1 MKLKTNKLNKIT
13 DKIRTWEN
21 SLLKGQ
27 QHHFS
32 YFLPGKKGFTASW
45 MLRLFYRGITVGSDQ
60 IAVLDKIPEDAI
72 VVYVTKY
79 KSHFKY
85 LFYHTRYQQ
94 LGCRFPEIGMGYEV
108 FLWQPISR
116 IFRISLFYLDHIL
129 RHFSFPD
136 PYKSG
141 YMRNELLA
149 GRTALL
155 SLVSPRGF
163 YRRFVKSEAGP
174 IEYLVEMQKS
184 IDRPIFLIPQLMFFS
199 KKPSRPI
206 PGIIDILFGSEQKPG
221 VLRRLVMLL
230 KNPGKIFI
238 EISEPLNLMTFI
250 QQQAKHNL
258 GNEHLCLMVRRNLLR
273 QLNRHRQ
280 SITGPQLKSIE
291 EMKESILT
299 RDRLSRYMRQHAKSK
314 NISIQKTR
322 KQADAYLK
330 EIAARYSTNMIKVF
344 SAFLTWMF
352 KIMFD
357 GFTVNQKGLSRV
369 KSMSQKGPLILLPC
383 HKSHIDYLLLSYI
396 MNQNNM
402 PCPLV
407 AAGKNLSFWPLGPI
421 FRKSGAFF
429 LRRTFKGMPLYSIV
443 FSEYIYKILEEG
455 FNLELFVE
463 GGRSRTGK
471 LLMPKLGMLSILIEA
486 YKNGA
491 CEDLIFVP
499 VFVGYDRV
507 LEESAYLHELEG
519 GKKNPESFSR
529 MINARK
535 FLKKKYGRIYVN
547 FDKPFTLT
555 EFLRQNNF
563 DLAGDSTGQHKKIC
577 RIIGHKVLNA
587 IDRTTVVT
595 PHALVAGAILN
606 FSKNRFSYD
615 RILAQVETYIH
626 YLHQQDVMLSDT
638 LILDHGYALE
648 QVIDAY
654 VQRKF
659 ILPISG
665 EKSKPYTD
673 AQFQVNI
680 AKRPVLDYYKNNC
693 IAFFVPAAFTAL
705 GILGK
710 NAFQF
715 TASDLHAPYALL
727 QNFFR
732 FEFTY
737 NADLSADFIVRK
749 SLKAFINDA
758 ILMPHATLPDTYNL
772 TAEGFE
778 KLKNYARF
786 LKTYFES
793 YQIVLQYLKES
804 SEKNS
809 GTKESLKKIQSF
821 GNRMYKKQE
830 IELKEALSKANYRN
844 AIALFKSKTK
854 SGHAPD
860 QRLKFFTQTIEHYR
874 DYLTQ

>member
-1 MKLKTNKLNKIT
+1 MKFKINKLSKIT
-13 DKIRTWEN
+13 DKISSWKN
-21 SLLKGQ
+21 SLLKGR
-27 QHHFS
+27 QHYFS
-32 YFLPGKKGFTASW
+32 CFLPGRKGFTASW
-45 MLRLFYRGITVGSDQ
+45 LLRLFYRGITVSSNQ
-60 IAVLDKIPEDAI
+60 RAVIDKIPDNAI

-85 LFYHTRYQQ
+85 LFYHTRYHQI
-94 LGCRFPEIGMGYEV
+94 GCRFPEIGMGYEV

-116 IFRISLFYLDHIL
+116 IFRISLFYLDHIFH
-129 RHFSFPD
+129 HFSFPD

-141 YMRNELLA
+141 YIRSELLA

-155 SLVSPRGF
+155 SLVSPKGF
-163 YRRFVKSEAGP
+163 YRRFVKSETGP

-184 IDRPIFLIPQLMFFS
+184 IDRPLFLVPQLMFFS
-199 KKPSRPI
+199 KKPPRSI
-206 PGIIDILFGSEQKPG
+206 PGITDMLFGSEQKPG
-221 VLRRLVMLL
+221 VLRRLVMLF
-230 KNPGKIFI
+230 KNPGRVFI

-258 GNEHLCLMVRRNLLR
+258 GNEHLGLMVRRNLLR

-314 NISIQKTR
+314 NMSIRKTH
-322 KQADAYLK
+322 KQADTYLK

-344 SAFLTWMF
+344 VVLLTWMF

-357 GFTVNQKGLSRV
+357 GFTVNQEGLNHV
-369 KSMSQKGPLILLPC
+369 KNMSQKGPLILLPC

-407 AAGKNLSFWPLGPI
+407 AAGKNLSFWPLGLI

-471 LLMPKLGMLSILIEA
+471 LLMPKLGMVSILIEA

-491 CEDLIFVP
+491 CDDLIFAP
-499 VFVGYDRV
+499 VFIGYDRV
-507 LEESAYLHELEG
+507 LEESAYLYELEG
-519 GKKNPESFSR
+519 GKKNPESFSQ
-529 MINARK
+529 MISARK

-547 FDKPFTLT
+547 FDKPFTLK
-555 EFLRQNNF
+555 EFLQQNNF
-563 DLAGDSTGQHKKIC
+563 DLADDITGQHKKIC
-577 RIIGHKVLNA
+577 SLIGHKVLNA
-587 IDRTTVVT
+587 IDQATVVT

-606 FSKNRFSYD
+606 FSRNRFSYD
-615 RILAQVETYIH
+615 RILTQVETYIH

-638 LILDHGYALE
+638 LILDHGYALG

-705 GILGK
+705 GILEK
-710 NAFQF
+710 TAFQF

-727 QNFFR
+727 QNFFK

-737 NADLSADFIVRK
+737 NANLSADFLVRK
-749 SLKAFINDA
+749 NLKAFINDA

-793 YQIVLQYLKES
+793 YQVVLQYL
-804 SEKNS
+804 EKNPAKN
-809 GTKESLKKIQSF
+809 GGAKKSLKKIQSF

-830 IELKEALSKANYRN
+830 IELKEALSKANYKN
-844 AIALFKSKTK
+844 ALDLFKSKDKSDHGSGKKIKLFTK
-854 SGHAPD
+854 
-860 QRLKFFTQTIEHYR
+860 TIEHYLG
-874 DYLTQ
+874 YLSK

>member
-1 MKLKTNKLNKIT
+1 MKLKTNKLNKII
-13 DKIRTWEN
+13 DKIGAWKK

-32 YFLPGKKGFTASW
+32 CFLPDKKGFTASRL
-45 MLRLFYRGITVGSDQ
+45 LRLFFRGITVGNDQ
-60 IAVLDKIPEDAI
+60 MAALDKIPEDAI

-79 KSHFKY
+79 KSNFKY
-85 LFYHTRYQQ
+85 LFYHTRYRQ
-94 LGCRFPEIGMGYEV
+94 LRCRFPEIGMGYDV
-108 FLWQPISR
+108 LLWQPVSR

-129 RHFSFPD
+129 HHFSFPD
-136 PYKSG
+136 PYESG

-163 YRRFVKSEAGP
+163 YRRFVKSETGP

-184 IDRPIFLIPQLMFFS
+184 IDRPVFLVPQLMFFS

-221 VLRRLVMLL
+221 VLRRLVMLF
-230 KNPGKIFI
+230 KIPGKIFI
-238 EISEPLNLMTFI
+238 EISEPFNLMAFV
-250 QQQAKHNL
+250 QEQSKHNL
-258 GNEHLCLMVRRNLLR
+258 SNEHLSLVVRRNLLR

-280 SITGPQLKSIE
+280 SITGPQIKSIE

-299 RDRLSRYMRQHAKSK
+299 RDRLNRYMRQHAKSK
-314 NISIQKTR
+314 DISIQKTR
-322 KQADAYLK
+322 KQADGYLK

-344 SAFLTWMF
+344 AVFLTWIF

-357 GFTVNQKGLSRV
+357 GFTINQKGLNQV

-383 HKSHIDYLLLSYI
+383 HKSHIDYLILSYI

-429 LRRTFKGMPLYSIV
+429 LRRTFKGMPLYAMV
-443 FSEYIYKILEEG
+443 FAEYIYKILEEG

-486 YKNGA
+486 YKTGA
-491 CEDLIFVP
+491 CNDLIFVP

-519 GKKNPESFSR
+519 GKKNPESFSQ
-529 MINARK
+529 MISARK

-547 FDKPFTLT
+547 FNKPFTLK
-555 EFLRQNNF
+555 EFLRLNNL
-563 DLAGDSTGQHKKIC
+563 DLTGDSSGQHKKMC

-615 RILAQVETYIH
+615 HILNRVETYIH
-626 YLHQQDVMLSDT
+626 YLHQQGATLSDT
-638 LILDHGYALE
+638 LILDHGYAVE
-648 QVIDAY
+648 QVVDSYI
-654 VQRKF
+654 QRKF
-659 ILPISG
+659 ILSISG

-673 AQFQVNI
+673 AQFQINI

-693 IAFFVPAAFTAL
+693 IAFFIPAAFTAL
-705 GILGK
+705 GILEK

-715 TASDLHAPYALL
+715 SAPDLHAPYALL

-737 NADLSADFIVRK
+737 NADLSADFLVRK
-749 SLKAFINDA
+749 NLKAFINDA

-778 KLKNYARF
+778 KLKSYARF

-793 YQIVLQYLKES
+793 YRIVLQYLK
-804 SEKNS
+804 KNPAKNDNA
-809 GTKESLKKIQSF
+809 KERLKKIQSF
-821 GNRMYKKQE
+821 GGRMYKKQD
-830 IELKEALSKANYRN
+830 IELKEALSKANYNN
-844 AIALFKSKTK
+844 AITLFKSKDK
-854 SGHAPD
+854 SSRDPD
-860 QRLKFFTQTIEHYR
+860 SQLEIYNQIIEHYL
-874 DYLTQ
+874 DILAK